1 MRRLKIFKLIIDLNK
16 KLDILKKISNRS
28 LSYNIKAQ
36 QRKQKKKKKKALTD
50 RSPERG
56 KAEGSEANRFKK
68 KRSIAFGS
76 SSSSSA
82 AAAASV
88 KST

>member
-1 MRRLKIFKLIIDLNK
+1 MRRLKIFKPIIDLNK

-36 QRKQKKKKKKALTD
+36 QRKQKKKKKALTD

>member
-1 MRRLKIFKLIIDLNK
+1 MRRLKIFKPIIDLNK

-36 QRKQKKKKKKALTD
+36 QRKQKKKKALTD